1 MGDLVEQT
9 DLGEGEAAAE
19 QLFVEHA
26 DAAGVG
32 AVEAAHR
39 VDLAGQWR
47 SHVPMSIIWLPRS
60 SIETLTPQRP
70 FSCRRGRREAAKPP
84 TLAQDRFPM
93 TRMSRLL
100 LAVSLLVPGVAV
112 AQQAPLAYT
121 INLNDRADDLFKV
134 TLTVNGLTPENA
146 VYQFASTAPGTY
158 QVMNIGRFVRSF
170 QAYDGRGRVVPVE
183 HVSINQWRL
192 SNAPRVRTIKYTMAE
207 TWQTDLDHPIYLM
220 CGTSLEADHALIN
233 PQGVIGYPTGMQATP
248 VRLRLS
254 YPARWRVGTAL
265 DRAKDGTYLAK
276 DYDQLVDSPILL
288 GPLTTAET
296 RVTGV
301 PVAIYTYSKTGKI
314 TSPKLLASMN
324 GMLQAAGKFLGKLP
338 VPRYTFLYHF
348 GDTPA
353 GAWEHSLSSEYVLKE
368 GEFTDSLG
376 KRVTDIAAHEFFH
389 VVTPLNIHSEIIEH
403 FNFVTPVPSEH
414 LWLYEGTTEWA
425 AHTMQLR
432 AGLKTPEAY
441 LATMI
446 QKMNIDHSSF
456 DSTYSLKELALT
468 SYSDSGQAQ
477 YGNIYMRGAL
487 TAGLLDIRL
496 LELSHGQRGLQDL
509 ILELA
514 QRYGKRRAFPES
526 TFVDTLVALT
536 DPTIRDFFD
545 SYVMSS
551 HHLPIKEYYE
561 KLGIHLIED
570 EKGNAVRFDI
580 DPNPTPEQLLLREAW
595 LGRKPRGA
603 T

>member
-1 MGDLVEQT
+1 M
-9 DLGEGEAAAE
+9 
-19 QLFVEHA
+19 
-26 DAAGVG
+26 
-32 AVEAAHR
+32 
-39 VDLAGQWR
+39 
-47 SHVPMSIIWLPRS
+47 
-60 SIETLTPQRP
+60 
-70 FSCRRGRREAAKPP
+70 
-84 TLAQDRFPM
+84 
-93 TRMSRLL
+93 MSRVHRLL
-100 LAVSLLVPGVAV
+100 CLAALSLPSTAV
-112 AQQAPLAYT
+112 AQRAPLSYA
-121 INLNDRADDLFKV
+121 INLNDRADDLLKV
-134 TLTVNGLTPENA
+134 TLTVQGLTPENA

-170 QAYDGRGRVVPVE
+170 EAFDGRGRVVPVE
-183 HVSINQWRL
+183 QVSVNQWRL
-192 SNAPRVRTIKYTMAE
+192 SDAPRVRTIKYSVAE
-207 TWQTDLDHPIYLM
+207 TWDTDLDHPIYLM

-233 PQGVIGYPTGMQATP
+233 PHAVIGYPTGMQATP

-254 YPARWRVGTAL
+254 YPAKWRVGTAL
-265 DRAKDGTYLAK
+265 DRAKDGAYVAK

-288 GPLTTAET
+288 GRLTSART

-301 PVAIYTYSKTGKI
+301 PVQIYTYSETGKI
-314 TSPKLLASMN
+314 TSAQLLEAMH
-324 GMLQAAGKFLGKLP
+324 GMLEAAGRFLGTLP
-338 VPRYTFLYHF
+338 VTRYTFLYHF
-348 GDTPA
+348 ADRPA
-353 GAWEHSLSSEYVLKE
+353 GAWEHSLSSEYVLQE
-368 GEFTDSLG
+368 SEFTDSVG
-376 KRVTDIAAHEFFH
+376 RYVTDIASHEFFH
-389 VVTPLNIHSEIIEH
+389 IVTPLNIHSEIIER

-425 AHTMQLR
+425 AHTLQLR

-446 QKMNIDHSSF
+446 NKMNLDRAAF
-456 DSTYSLKELALT
+456 DSTYSLRELALT

-496 LELSHGQRGLQDL
+496 LELSRGQRGLQDL
-509 ILELA
+509 ILDLTR
-514 QRYGKRRAFPES
+514 RYGKQRAFPES

-536 DPTIRDFFD
+536 DPSVRDFFD
-545 SYVMSS
+545 RYVLEA
-551 HHLPIKEYYE
+551 HHLPIEEYYE

-570 EKGNAVRFDI
+570 EKGNPVRFEI